1 MLPQVRR
8 ARGQPQLG
16 GQPVFMCVAG
26 SSERAKSTA
35 HPCSPPPPIPTP
47 STSPPPPHHYLTTTC
62 PTAPP
67 PLLAGGTWV
76 APGLQV
82 NKKAVDERY
91 FPKGA
96 LGLAVM
102 LEPAASPA
110 QARQ

>member
-1 MLPQVRR
+1 MLP
-8 ARGQPQLG
+8 
-16 GQPVFMCVAG
+16 
-26 SSERAKSTA
+26 
-35 HPCSPPPPIPTP
+35 PTP
-47 STSPPPPHHYLTTTC
+47 HPHPLHHTTTTTTPLPHHHLSVR